1 MRQKEQS
8 ESDKWLK
15 TRELFVLLFLSCLFR
30 PVFSRVR
37 GWHHLFVVFL
47 MAGRLRSFGEI
58 ARLMGLT
65 EQQSK
70 YQVNSSIRKLRRVR
84 DVLQPYLGEF

>member
-1 MRQKEQS
+1 VAKNKRALRVVVS
-8 ESDKWLK
+8 FLPSL
-15 TRELFVLLFLSCLFR
+15 TRLLTCVRVYYFLVVVL
-30 PVFSRVR
+30 VT
-37 GWHHLFVVFL
+37 
-47 MAGRLRSFGEI
+47 GRLRSFGEI

-70 YQVNSSIRKLRRVR
+70 CQVNSSIRKLRRVR